1 MNKPS
6 SNWLTKS
13 YGWMRNQDL
22 VVLLLTL
29 AGVVG
34 VWAFFILANE
44 VEGGETRQFDE
55 RVIRAFRTVEDPGQP
70 VGPIWLEGAVRDVTS
85 LGSPIVLA
93 LVMLAVAGFVVLRRQ
108 YHAFWFLLGA
118 GVGAGALGWLLKR
131 WFARPRP
138 ELVPHLVRVD
148 SGSFPSGHSLLSAAI
163 YLTLGALLA
172 RLVKPMRFKIY
183 IICVALVF
191 SMLVGVSRVYLGVHY
206 PTDVLGGWTVG
217 LLWAIGCWLVARF
230 LQRRGAVERAPEAE

>member
-1 MNKPS
+1 
-6 SNWLTKS
+6 
-13 YGWMRNQDL
+13 
-22 VVLLLTL
+22 
-29 AGVVG
+29 
-34 VWAFFILANE
+34 
-44 VEGGETRQFDE
+44 
-55 RVIRAFRTVEDPGQP
+55 
-70 VGPIWLEGAVRDVTS
+70 
-85 LGSPIVLA
+85 
-93 LVMLAVAGFVVLRRQ
+93 
-108 YHAFWFLLGA
+108 
-118 GVGAGALGWLLKR
+118 
-131 WFARPRP
+131 
-138 ELVPHLVRVD
+138 LVPHLVRVD

-183 IICVALVF
+183 IISVALVF